1 MLIGEYSYAIDDK
14 GRLNFPP
21 KFREAMG
28 GTFIVTRWLDDCL
41 VAFPEDEWE
50 RISALLSEKSMVKSR
65 DVQRFL
71 YATAVEASPLSSKQ
85 ARDWI
90 HVMLSGAYKE
100 IPDKQGRILLPAN
113 LRQHAKLE
121 KDVTVIGV
129 GRHAEIWNTQAWQ
142 QMNERLRSG
151 PIAAA
156 MEELEF

>member
-71 YATAVEASPLSSKQ
+71 YATAVEASP
-85 ARDWI
+85 
-90 HVMLSGAYKE
+90 
-100 IPDKQGRILLPAN
+100 DKQGRILLPAK
-113 LRQHAKLE
+113 LREYAGLDH
-121 KDVTVIGV
+121 DVTIIGS
-129 GRHAEIWNTQAWQ
+129 RSFAEIWNTEAWNANQ
-142 QMNERLRSG
+142 ETSDEDFT
-151 PIAAA
+151 AA
-156 MEELEF
+156 MEDLDF

>member
-71 YATAVEASPLSSKQ
+71 YATAVEASP
-85 ARDWI
+85 
-90 HVMLSGAYKE
+90 
-100 IPDKQGRILLPAN
+100 DKQGRILISPT
-113 LRQHAKLE
+113 LRRHAGLT

-129 GRHAEIWNTQAWQ
+129 GATAEIWDSERWNAF
-142 QMNERLRSG
+142 NESMSSEQLRSDMQALN
-151 PIAAA
+151 I
-156 MEELEF
+156 

>member
-71 YATAVEASPLSSKQ
+71 YATAVEASP
-85 ARDWI
+85 
-90 HVMLSGAYKE
+90 
-100 IPDKQGRILLPAN
+100 DKQGRILLPAN
-113 LRQHAKLE
+113 LRAYAGLSKE
-121 KDVTVIGV
+121 TVVIGASN
-129 GRHAEIWNTQAWQ
+129 HAEIWDAVKW
-142 QMNERLRSG
+142 
-151 PIAAA
+151 AAYNDSITDDRIMEA
-156 MEELEF
+156 MEDLGF